1 MCTKCYRAQQCDVSL
16 SLPRTSAIKATAST
30 KRTWYRRGTRNVISL
45 PRLESCVERGGDV
58 QKRSR
63 IIAGIRCAELSS
75 RDSNILMPAASLSS
89 QPWIVAIPLYGT
101 LSLFNPPEHIPD
113 NIRAQTPTLGL
124 QPFGSYFPIVS
135 SIHVGVFKLLPKV
148 AIYFQASPMVLRNKF
163 ASFSISFNS
172 PPISIF
178 LAINW

>member
-1 MCTKCYRAQQCDVSL
+1 MSLSL

-63 IIAGIRCAELSS
+63 TIAGIRCAELSS

-89 QPWIVAIPLYGT
+89 HGLLPWPFLFTG
-101 LSLFNPPEHIPD
+101 LSPSSTPEHIPD
-113 NIRAQTPTLGL
+113 NIRAQTPTLRL